1 MPAVRERIMKLSVML
16 LLMLLL
22 IPFHAAASGDKLVQ
36 DSIVFQNKKRTLYLF
51 VPETVKS
58 GTPAPLIVLLHGS
71 GRNGL
76 SLLNP
81 WKDLAAKEGI
91 ILVGPDSQDTSRWSS
106 PVDGPD
112 LLREIVENLKSR
124 YPIDPRR
131 VYLFGHSGGAV
142 FALYMSLLESQYFAA
157 TAIHA
162 GALRRNDP
170 TIAQAKR
177 KTPIA
182 IFVGSR
188 DQFFPLPDVRGTQED
203 LNKQGFAVEL
213 NVMPGHDHWYYDLAP
228 KINANAWEFLKKHRL
243 NEDPQYEQYHWKQ
256 ALEK

>member
-1 MPAVRERIMKLSVML
+1 MRYSILFLFTLTL
-16 LLMLLL
+16 L
-22 IPFHAAASGDKLVQ
+22 PVHSAAASDKVVKEILT
-36 DSIVFQNKKRTLYLF
+36 SQNKQRAYYLF
-51 VPETVKS
+51 VPESVKA

-71 GRNGL
+71 GRNGF
-76 SLLNP
+76 SLVEK

-91 ILVGPDSQDTSRWSS
+91 IVVGPDSLNPSVWSS

-112 LLREIVENLKSR
+112 SLRDLVEHIKSKHT
-124 YPIDPRR
+124 INPRR

-162 GALRRNDP
+162 GAIAKNDP
-170 TIAQAKR
+170 AIAFAKR

-182 IFVGSR
+182 IFVGTKDR
-188 DQFFPLPDVRGTQED
+188 FFPLEDVRRTRDD

-213 NVMPGHDHWYYDLAP
+213 TEMPGHDHWYYDLAP
-228 KINANAWEFLKKHRL
+228 KINQNAWEFLRKHQL
-243 NEDPQYEQYHWKQ
+243 NEDPQYEQYNWNK
-256 ALEK
+256 